1 MVREIVPLSIVC
13 VSFPRR
19 VLRVIASAPLS
30 NPSRPRIREDRATP
44 IGFTHNIWYQQPL
57 VATDLPRFL
66 DFAINSKISQK
77 IAQFRVLDR
86 SGDLVRFGWF

>member
-1 MVREIVPLSIVC
+1 MPLSCFVC
-13 VSFPRR
+13 EFIDVFF
-19 VLRVIASAPLS
+19 VFIASAPLS

-57 VATDLPRFL
+57 VATDSPRFL

-77 IAQFRVLDR
+77 RAPIRVLDR